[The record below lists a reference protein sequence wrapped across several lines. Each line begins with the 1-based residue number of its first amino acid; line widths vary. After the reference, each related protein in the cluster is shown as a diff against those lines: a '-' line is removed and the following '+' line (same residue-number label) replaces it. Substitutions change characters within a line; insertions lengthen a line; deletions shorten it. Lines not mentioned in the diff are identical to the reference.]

1 MREIDLLAGP
11 STARAAYPVTP
22 EELYGPPSPD
32 RDPWT
37 SRFTVPSDYAGL
49 PTISLPCGLN
59 GEGLPLSLQFVG
71 HHLSEQLLVQTG
83 HAFEGATDFHNLHP
97 PV

>member
-1 MREIDLLAGP
+1 MYGTIQQ
-11 STARAAYPVTP
+11 
-22 EELYGPPSPD
+22 EL
-32 RDPWT
+32 DPWDFF
-37 SRFTVPSDYAGL
+37 RFTVPADFSGL

-59 GEGLPLSLQFVG
+59 GDGLPLSLQFVG

-83 HAFEGATDFHNLHP
+83 HAFEQATGSHDLHP